1 MSRVAAVLFFGLVT
15 AGNPVL
21 AQDAM
26 QKDGM
31 TKETTTTTT
40 TTDSMGHDGMQ
51 K

>member
-1 MSRVAAVLFFGLVT
+1 MSRVAAVLFFLGFLT

-31 TKETTTTTT
+31 TNETT
-40 TTDSMGHDGMQ
+40 TTDSMGHDGMR

>member
-1 MSRVAAVLFFGLVT
+1 MSRVAAVAFLLGFLM
-15 AGNPVL
+15 AGGPAL

-31 TKETTTTTT
+31 TKETRTM
-40 TTDSMGHDGMQ
+40 DSMGHDGMQ

>member
-1 MSRVAAVLFFGLVT
+1 MSRVAAVLFFLGLLT

-31 TKETTTTTT
+31 SKETTS
-40 TTDSMGHDGMQ
+40 TDSMGHDGMR

>member
-1 MSRVAAVLFFGLVT
+1 MSRVAAVLFLLGLLA

-31 TKETTTTTT
+31 AKDSM

>member
-1 MSRVAAVLFFGLVT
+1 MSRVAAVLFLLGLLT

-31 TKETTTTTT
+31 TKDSM

>member
-1 MSRVAAVLFFGLVT
+1 MSRVAAVIFFLGFLT

-31 TKETTTTTT
+31 TKETA
-40 TTDSMGHDGMQ
+40 TTDSMVHDGMR

>member
-1 MSRVAAVLFFGLVT
+1 MSRVAAVLFFLGFVT

-40 TTDSMGHDGMQ
+40 TDSMGHDGMR

>member
-1 MSRVAAVLFFGLVT
+1 MGRVAAVLLVLGLVT

-31 TKETTTTTT
+31 TKETTTT
-40 TTDSMGHDGMQ
+40 DSMGHDGMR